1 MSTVSAATRR
11 RGQPLVAL
19 AALLGG
25 WVALRALAWMPAP
38 TVPEPPVFVA
48 APDSASPSI
57 GSQVPKASASA
68 TPAADI
74 YPVPARRAGGNLVV
88 SDPAPPLLHFPR
100 LVRMRPTRPPE
111 VASFGGAGL
120 APTASV
126 SPALAGPLADANK
139 ANDPPGLPVPL
150 ARSGSRWSGDGWVL
164 YRRGSGTQAA
174 AGLFPSYGASQA
186 GGVIRYALAPTS
198 SRAPQAYLRA
208 SRAIDTAQSE
218 GAAGLSLR
226 PLPGVPARL
235 LAEARV
241 QRDGGRTRLR
251 PAIAAISEVPP
262 VRLPLGAQGELYAQ
276 AGYVGGTPATP
287 FFDAQATIER
297 ALLGT
302 GPAELRL
309 GAGAWAGGQK
319 GSARLDVGPRASVK
333 LSLGEAS
340 SRLAL
345 DWRFRVAGNARP
357 GSGPAVTF
365 SAGF

>member
-1 MSTVSAATRR
+1 M
-11 RGQPLVAL
+11 
-19 AALLGG
+19 
-25 WVALRALAWMPAP
+25 
-38 TVPEPPVFVA
+38 
-48 APDSASPSI
+48 
-57 GSQVPKASASA
+57 
-68 TPAADI
+68 
-74 YPVPARRAGGNLVV
+74 
-88 SDPAPPLLHFPR
+88 
-100 LVRMRPTRPPE
+100 
-111 VASFGGAGL
+111 
-120 APTASV
+120 
-126 SPALAGPLADANK
+126 
-139 ANDPPGLPVPL
+139 
-150 ARSGSRWSGDGWVL
+150 
-164 YRRGSGTQAA
+164 
-174 AGLFPSYGASQA
+174 
-186 GGVIRYALAPTS
+186 
-198 SRAPQAYLRA
+198 
-208 SRAIDTAQSE
+208 
-218 GAAGLSLR
+218 SLR

>member
-1 MSTVSAATRR
+1 MKDSGKRSR
-11 RGQPLVAL
+11 RGEPLYFLAAILLGWAAARTLTVIGFAPAQAL
-19 AALLGG
+19 A
-25 WVALRALAWMPAP
+25 PAP
-38 TVPEPPVFVA
+38 DLAARHVAPSPGASSPEFGAQTSVETSPRKQLVTFAPPRSEDLVRAHEGPARPTTLRIEPPVAVRPHA
-48 APDSASPSI
+48 WQHRAD
-57 GSQVPKASASA
+57 A
-68 TPAADI
+68 TPASDGVM
-74 YPVPARRAGGNLVV
+74 PVDQTTSVAEPGTRQAL
-88 SDPAPPLLHFPR
+88 R
-100 LVRMRPTRPPE
+100 LGR
-111 VASFGGAGL
+111 
-120 APTASV
+120 
-126 SPALAGPLADANK
+126 
-139 ANDPPGLPVPL
+139 
-150 ARSGSRWSGDGWVL
+150 GSRWSGDGWVL